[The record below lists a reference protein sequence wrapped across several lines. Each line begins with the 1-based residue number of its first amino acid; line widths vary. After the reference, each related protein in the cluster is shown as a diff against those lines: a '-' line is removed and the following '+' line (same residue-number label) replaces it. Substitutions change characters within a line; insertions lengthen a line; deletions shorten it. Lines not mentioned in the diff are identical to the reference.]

1 MVNHVPQMYL
11 MQEVVA
17 SEIEGFVAFPPRQ
30 KPASFNLDAVMRQ
43 AQAATGVAAKAKAA
57 GK

>member
-1 MVNHVPQMYL
+1 
-11 MQEVVA
+11 MQAAVA
-17 SEIEGFVAFPPRQ
+17 EEIAGFVAFPPRQ
-30 KPASFNLDAVMRQ
+30 KPASFNLDAVMAQ